1 MLIGGVLW
9 CLSCCCCWTSTLC
22 DKMFSAFVSRRCQP
36 WLNLFCLF
44 YICFTGLLLFLLLLW
59 CFFYLPVPG
68 IFLICSWNR
77 LCNLLSG
84 YWRCCVVILYA
95 SSSVVCLLDFKV
107 PFIAKLQTDSN
118 KFMSWLCVHLIPY
131 IWFQH
136 PDCVR
141 GRFRKSK
148 ISWLCV

>member
-1 MLIGGVLW
+1 MLIDGVLW
-9 CLSCCCCWTSTLC
+9 CLSCCCCCWTSTLC

-107 PFIAKLQTDSN
+107 PLLQN
-118 KFMSWLCVHLIPY
+118 FKLIPISLCPDY
-131 IWFQH
+131 VCIWFHKH

-141 GRFRKSK
+141 GRFRK
-148 ISWLCV
+148 